1 MSSMHGLSKQARTYV
16 VVEVV
21 VAQLPNLNLIL
32 SLSGSLSHLHVHHSQ
47 GGLLLGL
54 IACMYCPASAADRH

>member
-16 VVEVV
+16 VVEAV
-21 VAQLPNLNLIL
+21 VAQLPNLNLNL
-32 SLSGSLSHLHVHHSQ
+32 SRSLSHLHVHHSQ
-47 GGLLLGL
+47 GSQLLGL